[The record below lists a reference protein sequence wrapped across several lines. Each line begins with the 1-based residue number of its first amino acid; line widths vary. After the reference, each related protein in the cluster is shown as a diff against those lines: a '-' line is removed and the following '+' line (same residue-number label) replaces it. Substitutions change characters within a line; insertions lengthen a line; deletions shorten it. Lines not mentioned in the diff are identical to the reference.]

1 MVAPS
6 TWDVLPSD
14 PRRAAALARRC
25 GVPPLIGQLLLNRGV
40 RDAGEAR
47 RFFSPQLS
55 ALADPFALPDMARA
69 VARIRQAVS
78 RGESI
83 LVFGDSDAD
92 GITAAVI
99 VSEALKQAG
108 GRVLVRLSNRLTE
121 GYGFPATLITRL
133 KRLGVTLL
141 ILVDCGTNQRQE
153 IRELARG
160 GIATI
165 VLDHHVP
172 SASSAAEPAA
182 LVNPHC
188 ADASGRPQT
197 ASFGTPVAHPADGWV
212 PGLGRELCS
221 AGLALKLAQALWPDD
236 PERIE
241 PYLELAALGTLAD
254 YSPLVGDNRIL
265 VSEGTARL
273 ARTSRRGLAH
283 LCAHVRLTKATPEQ
297 ILQRLVPRL
306 NAAGRMGDAKPVWRL
321 LVERT
326 SSGVERF
333 AGMLGEAHDRSKALS
348 RRILAEAHEL
358 ANRISFKE
366 QIVMVVG
373 RQGWHPGLMGPVA
386 AQLAGRFGRP
396 AIAIAFGGGVGV
408 GSGRSPSAFNLLEA
422 LQACE
427 GMLLRYGGHPQA
439 CGLTIQAAHLDGF
452 RESINHHARASLAHR
467 TLVPRLRVD
476 VETSLG
482 EVTPQTAAALPQ
494 FRPFGPGN
502 PAPLLLVR
510 RLEAESGR
518 NGAVW
523 LSDGRVRVRAK
534 GRAGGLVSGR
544 CYDVVGLPGATE
556 DGVAW
561 SLRDARLS
569 TVPVTGQAGM
579 CAEAGPLTATAL

>member
-1 MVAPS
+1 MMVSA

-14 PRRAAALARRC
+14 PRGALALAHRC
-25 GVPPLIGQLLLNRGV
+25 GVEPLIGQLLLNRGV
-40 RDAGEAR
+40 CDAEGAQ
-47 RFFSPQLS
+47 RFLSPKLS
-55 ALADPFALPDMARA
+55 ALGDPMVLPDMPRA
-69 VARIRQAVS
+69 VARVRKAISRQEPV
-78 RGESI
+78 
-83 LVFGDSDAD
+83 LVFGDSDVD

-99 VSEALKQAG
+99 VSESLTAAG
-108 GRVLVRLSNRLTE
+108 ARVLVRVSNRLTG
-121 GYGFPATLITRL
+121 GYGFPPRLIARL
-133 KRLGVTLL
+133 KRLGIGLL
-141 ILVDCGTNQRQE
+141 VLVDCGTNQQQE
-153 IRELARG
+153 IRELAG
-160 GIATI
+160 QGIETI

-172 SASSAAEPAA
+172 SASVAKPEA

-197 ASFGTPVAHPADGWV
+197 ASFGTPIAHPADGWV

-273 ARTSRRGLAH
+273 AATKRPGLAR
-283 LCAHVRLTKATPEQ
+283 LCAQVRLTKATPEQ

-358 ANRISFKE
+358 ANRMSFKE
-366 QIVMVVG
+366 EVVMVVG

-396 AIAIAFGGGVGV
+396 AIAIAFGGRLGV
-408 GSGRSPSAFNLLEA
+408 GSGRSPSAFNLLDA
-422 LQACE
+422 LRACE

-476 VETSLG
+476 AETSLG
-482 EVTPQTAAALPQ
+482 EVTPQTVAALPQ

-510 RLEAESGR
+510 RLEAQAGR
-518 NGAVW
+518 HGAVW
-523 LSDGRVRVRAK
+523 LSDGRGRVRTK
-534 GRAGGLVSGR
+534 GRVGGLVSG
-544 CYDVVGLPGATE
+544 CYYDVVGMPGASD

-561 SLRDARLS
+561 SLRDARICAA
-569 TVPVTGQAGM
+569 AGRV
-579 CAEAGPLTATAL
+579 TAL